1 MKAIKNWRAALCV
14 ALVCVSALAS
24 GGQVEQNKRDVEL
37 WYRAF
42 DQNDPGLLERIVGK
56 DWIDIPAAADQAPG
70 SEGAK
75 EVLHHLHST
84 FSDFSIKIEEVLQD
98 GDKVIV
104 RSRISGIQTGV
115 FVGVAP
121 TGKRIDIRATD
132 IHEFKNGKI
141 VRTWHMEDWMTGL
154 HQLGVLKR

>member
-1 MKAIKNWRAALCV
+1 MKVIKNWKAALCV
-14 ALVCVSALAS
+14 ALACFSVLAS
-24 GGQVEQNKRDVEL
+24 GGQSGRYKQDVEL
-37 WYRAF
+37 WYAAF
-42 DQNDPGLLERIVGK
+42 DKNDPSLIDRLLSE
-56 DWIDIPAAADQAPG
+56 DWTDIPAGANQVPG
-70 SEGAK
+70 PAGAK
-75 EVLHHLHST
+75 EVLQHLHST

-104 RSRISGIQTGV
+104 RSRISGIQSGV

-121 TGKRIDIRATD
+121 TGKRIDIMATD

-154 HQLGVLKR
+154 HQLGVLKK